1 MELVYD
7 KQLLYIGLLNLQYV
21 RSSSNST
28 FDESVASVQWSSV
41 ITKLRLWSIHL
52 PDLNVLNVV
61 AGFSWCRW
69 SSRHNQ
75 GHAWCTGTCIYAPQ
89 RQHITLHCTTAV
101 SLSLPFLPFS
111 VTLFI
116 VPFSPSHTH
125 SCIPPQLFTLDR
137 HCTEL
142 EKQDGEQMNPSN
154 DIYVIMI
161 WGIQREEP
169 KVFIDGKEHL
179 ECSEKDNGS
188 IGTNCAIDSY
198 RITYSYLPVSDL
210 QIMYWWWGLS
220 SSAHWLTLIVC
231 FTVHNYRFNQILA
244 SRSFSHLRAVFQE
257 YSKVTLHLDKG

>member
-1 MELVYD
+1 MLLQGSRDADGPVDTTKAMLDAQVHVYMH
-7 KQLLYIGLLNLQYV
+7 LNTNT
-21 RSSSNST
+21 S
-28 FDESVASVQWSSV
+28 
-41 ITKLRLWSIHL
+41 
-52 PDLNVLNVV
+52 
-61 AGFSWCRW
+61 
-69 SSRHNQ
+69 
-75 GHAWCTGTCIYAPQ
+75 
-89 RQHITLHCTTAV
+89 HCTTLQL
-101 SLSLPFLPFS
+101 SLSLSLFLPFS

-179 ECSEKDNGS
+179 GCNGKDNGS

-210 QIMYWWWGLS
+210 QIMYW
-220 SSAHWLTLIVC
+220 
-231 FTVHNYRFNQILA
+231 
-244 SRSFSHLRAVFQE
+244 
-257 YSKVTLHLDKG
+257 